1 MALFW
6 RSVARWS
13 GGVAGTLL
21 AVSTWAAPLDVVV
34 TSADGRPLGDAVVW
48 VESDAARAA
57 AKPLA
62 GVEVTQRD
70 KAFIPA
76 VTLVTVGTSVTF
88 PNLDVVRHHVYSYS
102 PAKRFE
108 IKLYVGTPSAPVVFD
123 KPGIAVLGC
132 NIHDQMAA
140 WVVIIDSAWSARTQA
155 DGRAVLPDVPAGRHV
170 LRAWHPDLP
179 VGAPAAALPLDMR
192 AGTQRLTLRLGS

>member
-34 TSADGRPLGDAVVW
+34 TGADGRPLGDAVVW

-76 VTLVTVGTSVTF
+76 VTR
-88 PNLDVVRHHVYSYS
+88 DR
-102 PAKRFE
+102 
-108 IKLYVGTPSAPVVFD
+108 
-123 KPGIAVLGC
+123 
-132 NIHDQMAA
+132 
-140 WVVIIDSAWSARTQA
+140 
-155 DGRAVLPDVPAGRHV
+155 
-170 LRAWHPDLP
+170 
-179 VGAPAAALPLDMR
+179 
-192 AGTQRLTLRLGS
+192 